1 VDVGIGKGLFI
12 PMIAAMSLIGCN
24 LQYNMLYY
32 PSTNVPSGAELA
44 ARRIQ
49 FWPSGPDGYRGFI
62 GTAAIP
68 KAKGTL
74 IVFHGNAGTAADRI
88 DYTDALGALGYR
100 VILAEYPKYGRR
112 EGALGEKAFVADAQ
126 ATVRM
131 AAETYGGPLFLL
143 GESLGCAVAAGVT
156 RDKSLRIEGILLITP
171 WDTLAAVSKSHFPW
185 LPVSLFLKDRYDNG
199 ENLRLFPGRIGI
211 VAAER
216 DTIVPS
222 RHARA
227 LYQALPGSKK
237 MWTITGADHND
248 WLDFINL
255 SRWREWMLFIDG

>member
-1 VDVGIGKGLFI
+1 VGVGMGKGIYILLV
-12 PMIAAMSLIGCN
+12 AAMSLIGCH
-24 LQYNMLYY
+24 LQYSMLYY
-32 PSTNVPSGAELA
+32 PSTEVPSAAQLA

-49 FWPSGPDGYRGFI
+49 YWPSGPDGYRGFI

-68 KAKGTL
+68 EVKGTV
-74 IVFHGNAGTAADRI
+74 IVFHGNAGTAADRL
-88 DYTDALGALGYR
+88 DYSDAMGTLGYR

-126 ATVRM
+126 ATVRL
-131 AAETYGGPLFLL
+131 AAETYSGPLFLL

-156 RDKSLRIEGILLITP
+156 KDKALKIAGILLITP

-199 ENLRLFPGRIGI
+199 EALRLFPGPIGI

-222 RHARA
+222 QHARA
-227 LYQALPGSKK
+227 LFQALPGDKK
-237 MWTITGADHND
+237 MWTVTGADHND
-248 WLDFINL
+248 WLNFIA
-255 SRWREWMLFIDG
+255 SSQWREWMQFIDR